1 MKNHY
6 QTLGLTF
13 SATEAE
19 IKLAYKKLAT
29 KFHPDKNDGDDFF
42 TERFKDIQEAY
53 DTLSDSEKRKHYDEI
68 WKQFFANG
76 KKQTTP
82 PKEDNRQSKTANYP
96 SESYKKENVPNN
108 SSDNLNKNIF
118 LVAILVVGVFVLVMS
133 MKSNSRIETEI
144 PIEDVSYVDTATT
157 DVIVDSAVAATPP
170 AQDSSG
176 ILKKLLENKES
187 NIAVTDDE
195 ALSYVN
201 DYYDF
206 YRRDYKFRNPK
217 LKKVSDYEFQVSLE
231 ECIDDPAF
239 TEGNTFWHAVVYT
252 LHVNYDKT
260 YNLNRIQ

>member
-6 QTLGLTF
+6 QTLGLKF

-19 IKLAYKKLAT
+19 IKIAYKKLAT

-53 DTLSDSEKRKHYDEI
+53 DTLSDAEKRKRYDEI
-68 WKQFFANG
+68 WKHFFAN
-76 KKQTTP
+76 KTEQTTR
-82 PKEDNRQSKTANYP
+82 PKEDNQQSKKDVYP
-96 SESYKKENVPNN
+96 SESNKKEPVQNTSP
-108 SSDNLNKNIF
+108 DNLNKNIF
-118 LVAILVVGVFVLVMS
+118 LVAILVIGVFVLVMS
-133 MKSNSRIETEI
+133 MKSNKRIETET
-144 PIEDVSYVDTATT
+144 PIEDVSFMDTATT
-157 DVIVDSAVAATPP
+157 NVSADSAVAATPP

-176 ILKKLLENKES
+176 ILKRLLENKES

-195 ALSYVN
+195 ALSYIN